1 MKVLVTGSEGN
12 IGRKLVPYLKSMKH
26 EVFCV
31 DIKQEYRDDY
41 IISDITNP
49 IELTDIIVR
58 FQPDVVV
65 HLAAMVSRITCEKS
79 SAMTVNSNLC
89 GLNNIINLCKINNS
103 KLIYFSTSEIYGN
116 IGGVLYEDR
125 EDIKPNNRY
134 GLSKYLGEKLV
145 EYEVEYHNLD
155 AIIVR
160 PFMFYDEDE
169 NFGENRSAMIRFV
182 EGLIKNEKIEVHKGA
197 ERSWLHISDAVKLIE
212 KTFYLDEFEIINLA
226 SNEVIRMEQFARM
239 LCNILNKKYELLC
252 DEINIPNQMTLEK
265 IPSTSKMFDLLKYIP
280 KVDIETGL
288 NLVVEKV
295 KIRLGV

>member
-12 IGRKLVPYLKSMKH
+12 IGRKLVPYLKSMKY

-41 IISDITNP
+41 VISDITNP
-49 IELTDIIVR
+49 IELTNIIVGFKPDII
-58 FQPDVVV
+58 V

-79 SAMTVNSNLC
+79 SAMTINSNLC
-89 GLNNIINLCKINNS
+89 GLNNMINLCKINNS
-103 KLIYFSTSEIYGN
+103 KLVYFSTSEIYGN
-116 IGGVLYEDR
+116 IGGVLGEDR
-125 EDIKPNNRY
+125 GDIKPNNRY

-145 EYEVEYHNLD
+145 EYEVEYHGLD

-182 EGLIKNEKIEVHKGA
+182 EGLIKNEKIDVHKGA
-197 ERSWLHISDAVKLIE
+197 KRSWLHISDAVRLIE
-212 KTFYLDEFEIINLA
+212 KTFYLNSFEVINLA
-226 SNEVIRMEQFARM
+226 SDEIIKMEEFANV
-239 LCNILNKKYELLC
+239 LCNILNKDYNILC
-252 DEINIPNQMTLEK
+252 NEIDMPNQMTLEK
-265 IPSTSKMFDLLKYIP
+265 IPSTIKMFELLKYKP
-280 KVDIETGL
+280 KVDVETGL

-295 KIRLGV
+295 KMRLGL